1 MAKGLNFYDFIF
13 SCLPT
18 HLPLPPTRGQYLPVG
33 GSSYYVVLL
42 TTNYYYVLLIIKIM
56 YAYSRLLYGNHS
68 SASAVHQN
76 LSAVVVIEVVL
87 LAFLEPKQLFYG

>member
-1 MAKGLNFYDFIF
+1 MLNHFDLF
-13 SCLPT
+13 LE
-18 HLPLPPTRGQYLPVG
+18 LEEKA
-33 GSSYYVVLL
+33 
-42 TTNYYYVLLIIKIM
+42 TNYYYVLLIIKIM